1 MARMDITMNPSL
13 GEVNTSVGL
22 AGKVFYPFR
31 LSGVTDRPVRL
42 YFINDANIIHVF
54 SRCKFFANFLV
65 AL

>member
-1 MARMDITMNPSL
+1 MTVL
-13 GEVNTSVGL
+13 L
-22 AGKVFYPFR
+22 YPLCSIF
-31 LSGVTDRPVRL
+31 VITDRPVRL